1 MAVLLDPLDLVANAV
16 QSVAGMEQDVCRVLV
31 KVQLFRR
38 NQGDAPLFAVLAH
51 DIAGVGYVLTHHL
64 QPLAPEEGNVKG
76 LLHPLLALGEREK
89 RMEQTLNISLFWG
102 KRLEMVGQH
111 VPNTSDV
118 VSKDGEQRSIALV
131 AAEELDLDEDTANIL
146 FHSGNTLDGIRNKV
160 QRIKEHGHL
169 SFDDWD

>member
-1 MAVLLDPLDLVANAV
+1 MPNIELLDLTLWHIENNP
-16 QSVAGMEQDVCRVLV
+16 ETW
-31 KVQLFRR
+31 
-38 NQGDAPLFAVLAH
+38 NQGEWRCGTSYCFAGHAALLSGWVP
-51 DIAGVGYVLTHHL
+51 VGEDTELYWRLHGWESEERAVAYLT
-64 QPLAPEEGNVKG
+64 PLA
-76 LLHPLLALGEREK
+76 EREK

-131 AAEELDLDEDTANIL
+131 AAEELDLDEYTANIL